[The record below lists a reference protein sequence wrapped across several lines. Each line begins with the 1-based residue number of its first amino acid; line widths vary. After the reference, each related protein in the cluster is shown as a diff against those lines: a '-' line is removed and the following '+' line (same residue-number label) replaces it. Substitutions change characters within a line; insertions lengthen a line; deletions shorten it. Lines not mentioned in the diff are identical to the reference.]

1 MVSLSVGLS
10 NFAAPP
16 PGGWRGLLDLARA
29 ADGAGIDRLV
39 VVDHVVMGRD
49 TSAYRWGEFRFPPGA
64 PWLEPM
70 TTLAALAGVT
80 ERIRLATGVVLAPL
94 RGPALLAKTA
104 ATLDVL
110 CNGRL
115 DLGVAAGWQAIEY
128 QAQGLDFARRSDLLD
143 ATLDACAA
151 LWASSPATLRTEA
164 GELEVWCEPRP
175 DRAGGIPVWIAGSL
189 HRRNVER
196 IARHG
201 SGWIPIMGATLDD
214 VREGVRRLHGA
225 LADADRVPTELQ
237 VRMPL
242 PVVRDEEGRADLD
255 ASLRAVPQL
264 IDAGATDV
272 QVSPAV
278 FEPVQAALPRFYEQL
293 RRDFDRAVAGG

>member
-10 NFAAPP
+10 NFSAPP
-16 PGGWRGLLDLARA
+16 PGGWRGLLELARA

-49 TSAYRWGEFRFPPGA
+49 ASAYQWGPFRFPPDT

-94 RGPALLAKTA
+94 RGPALLAKMAT
-104 ATLDVL
+104 TLDVL
-110 CNGRL
+110 SDGRL
-115 DLGVAAGWQAIEY
+115 DLGVAPGWQAIEY
-128 QAQGLDFARRSDLLD
+128 QAQGLDFARRADLLD
-143 ATLDACAA
+143 ATLEACTT
-151 LWASSPATLRTEA
+151 LWASSPATLPSSS
-164 GELEVWCEPRP
+164 GGLEVWCEPRP
-175 DRAGGIPVWIAGSL
+175 VHAEGIPIWIAGSL

-196 IARHG
+196 IARYG

-214 VREGVRRLHGA
+214 IRDGVARLRGA
-225 LADADRVPTELQ
+225 LAEAGRAPGELQ
-237 VRMPL
+237 VRAPL
-242 PVVRDEEGRADLD
+242 PVARDEEGRPDLD
-255 ASLRAVPQL
+255 ASLRAVPTL
-264 IDAGATDV
+264 IEAGATDV
-272 QVSPAV
+272 QVTPAP

-293 RRDFDRAVAGG
+293 RRDFDRVVAGD

>member
-49 TSAYRWGEFRFPPGA
+49 TSAYRWGEFRFPPAA

-70 TTLAALAGVT
+70 TTLAALAAVT

-110 CNGRL
+110 SDGRL

-128 QAQGLDFARRSDLLD
+128 QAQGLDFDRRADLLD
-143 ATLDACAA
+143 DVLEACSS
-151 LWASSPATLRTEA
+151 LWASSPATV
-164 GELEVWCEPRP
+164 GDGDLEVWCEPRP
-175 DRAGGIPVWIAGSL
+175 VQTGGIPVWVAGSL
-189 HRRNVER
+189 HRRNVAR
-196 IARHG
+196 IARHA
-201 SGWIPIMGATLDD
+201 SGWIPIMGATIDD
-214 VREGVRRLHGA
+214 VRQGVRRLHGA
-225 LADADRVPTELQ
+225 LAQADRVPGELQ

-242 PVVRDEEGRADLD
+242 PVVRDEEGRPDLD
-255 ASLRAVPQL
+255 ASLRSLPELVE
-264 IDAGATDV
+264 AGATDV

-293 RRDFDRAVAGG
+293 RRDFDRAVAGA